1 MQSFTDYSRL
11 TSLYQDVSR
20 MAVPTSQLTSSH
32 PFTSLMP
39 GTGSFVDGI
48 MGRYYEPLMQLR
60 RSAVGGSKPKVA
72 TPEVVEKIEGYKR
85 DNPTIFAWEIRDTL
99 LTDGRLLCRY
109 EIRDTLLTDGRLLCR
124 YEIRDTLLTDGVC
137 STHNVPSVSSINRIL
152 RNRAA
157 ERVALEYT
165 KIASR
170 SLLHMYSPMWN
181 LASPLDYT
189 CALGSPGSSGVME
202 ENKLNTSSEVDPNED
217 ISVDDKDESYGLL
230 PSDDS
235 RVQTKLRR
243 NRTTFSQEQLDVLER
258 EFSKSHYPGVCTR
271 EDLAAKTSLSE
282 ARVQVWFSN
291 RRAKWRRQQ
300 RVSFLQTSR
309 QMIMQ
314 LPLLPLPRKHVVC
327 MDTSTSR
334 TSPIASSMTSS
345 LALGSSSSAFDRLEF
360 RSKE

>member
-85 DNPTIFAWEIRDTL
+85 DNPTIFAW
-99 LTDGRLLCRY
+99 
-109 EIRDTLLTDGRLLCR
+109 
-124 YEIRDTLLTDGVC
+124 EIRDTLLTDGVC